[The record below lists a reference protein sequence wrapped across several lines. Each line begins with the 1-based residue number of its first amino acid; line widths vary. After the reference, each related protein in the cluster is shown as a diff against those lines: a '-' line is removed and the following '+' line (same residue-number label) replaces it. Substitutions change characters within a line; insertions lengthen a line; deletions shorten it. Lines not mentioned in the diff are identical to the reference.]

1 MVHAGER
8 HQHKGITLRVVEV
21 TEYRTFSGQKELM
34 IAYRLI
40 DKDWESPTAHFW
52 LPPRVDP
59 RPKVEK
65 IIEEYLRIRDQIR
78 R

>member
-8 HQHKGITLRVVEV
+8 HQHKGIILQIVEV
-21 TEYRTFSGQKELM
+21 NEYRTFSGQRELM
-34 IAYRLI
+34 IAYRI
-40 DKDWESPTAHFW
+40 KDGAWESPTAHFI

-65 IIEEYLRIRDQIR
+65 IIEEYLRIRNAIR

>member
-1 MVHAGER
+1 MVHAGET
-8 HQHKGITLRVVEV
+8 HQHKGVTLRIVEV
-21 TEYRTFSGQKELM
+21 NKYRLYSGQEELM
-34 IAYRLI
+34 IAYRII
-40 DKDWESPTAHFW
+40 DKGWESPTAHFF

-65 IIEEYLRIRDQIR
+65 IIEEYLRIRDMIR

>member
-8 HQHKGITLRVVEV
+8 HQHKGVILHIDEV
-21 TEYRTFSGQKELM
+21 TEYKTYSGQREFM
-34 IAYRLI
+34 IAYHLI
-40 DKDWESPTAHFW
+40 DGDWESPTAHFF

>member
-8 HQHKGITLRVVEV
+8 HQHKGITLRIVEV

-40 DKDWESPTAHFW
+40 DKGWESPTAHFW

>member
-1 MVHAGER
+1 MVYAGET
-8 HQHKGITLRVVEV
+8 HQHKGIKLRIVEV
-21 TEYRTFSGQKELM
+21 NKYRTYWGAEELM

-40 DKDWESPTAHFW
+40 DKDWESPTAHFF

>member
-8 HQHKGITLRVVEV
+8 HEHRGVTLQIVEV
-21 TEYRTFSGQKELM
+21 NEYKTFSGQREFM
-34 IAYRLI
+34 IAYRII
-40 DKDWESPTAHFW
+40 DRDWESPIAHFF

-65 IIEEYLRIRDQIR
+65 IIEEYLRIRQSIR